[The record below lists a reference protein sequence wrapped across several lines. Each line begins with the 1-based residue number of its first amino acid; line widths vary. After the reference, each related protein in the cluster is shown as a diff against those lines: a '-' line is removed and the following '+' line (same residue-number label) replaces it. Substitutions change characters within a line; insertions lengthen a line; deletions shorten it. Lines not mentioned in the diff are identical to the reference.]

1 MKEHCMSST
10 EPPAGSTPSPGE
22 PTPPPPPANPVTMP
36 PPDQTMAP
44 PPPPPPP
51 AGYAAPAPG
60 APATGVGAPGNLL
73 DRFLARFI
81 DGIIIGIVVVI
92 INVVLAA
99 ASDSWLL
106 TGLVSAVVTAV
117 LYLGYFAY
125 LESNRGQT
133 IGKQV
138 MKLKVVGP
146 DGATNPTMEQAVRRN
161 IWTAFG
167 IAGVVPI
174 VGALI
179 GGLAELA
186 AVILIAVN
194 INSDPQ
200 RQHWFDKFAGG
211 TKVIKIG

>member
-1 MKEHCMSST
+1 MSTNQPPPEQPDGGTTPPPGSPPPSQPAGPAPT
-10 EPPAGSTPSPGE
+10 GYGGTTPPPQTPPAG
-22 PTPPPPPANPVTMP
+22 
-36 PPDQTMAP
+36 
-44 PPPPPPP
+44 
-51 AGYAAPAPG
+51 GYAPMPGAPAPAPG
-60 APATGVGAPGNLL
+60 VPHPGGLL

-81 DGIIIGIVVVI
+81 DLVIVGVVAFI
-92 INVVLAA
+92 INVVLGA

-106 TGLVSAVVTAV
+106 TSAISAVVTAV

-146 DGATNPTMEQAVRRN
+146 DGVSNPTVEQAVRRN

-174 VGALI
+174 VGGLI

-186 AVILIAVN
+186 AVIVIAVN
-194 INSDPQ
+194 ISSDNAR
-200 RQHWFDKFAGG
+200 RQHAFDKFAGG
-211 TKVIKIG
+211 TQVLKVG

>member
-1 MKEHCMSST
+1 MSTNQPPPEQPAGGTTPPPGPPPPSQPAGPAPT
-10 EPPAGSTPSPGE
+10 GYGGTTPPPQTPPAG
-22 PTPPPPPANPVTMP
+22 
-36 PPDQTMAP
+36 
-44 PPPPPPP
+44 
-51 AGYAAPAPG
+51 GYAPMPGAPAPAPG
-60 APATGVGAPGNLL
+60 VPHPGGLL

-81 DGIIIGIVVVI
+81 DLLIVGVVAFI
-92 INVVLAA
+92 INVVLGAV
-99 ASDSWLL
+99 SDSWLL
-106 TGLVSAVVTAV
+106 TSAISAVVTAV

-146 DGATNPTMEQAVRRN
+146 DGVSNPTMEQAVRRN

-174 VGALI
+174 IGGLI

-186 AVILIAVN
+186 AVIVIAVN
-194 INSDPQ
+194 ISSDNAR
-200 RQHWFDKFAGG
+200 RQHAFDKFAGG
-211 TKVIKIG
+211 TQVLKVG